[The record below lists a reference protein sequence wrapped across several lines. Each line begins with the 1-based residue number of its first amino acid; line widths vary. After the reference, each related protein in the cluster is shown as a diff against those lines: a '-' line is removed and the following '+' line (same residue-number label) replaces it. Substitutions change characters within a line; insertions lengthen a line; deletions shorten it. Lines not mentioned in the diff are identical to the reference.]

1 MATTGTAQIQ
11 DILITES
18 SSAQSDNLTHALPPS
33 WTPSTYGGP
42 SFSSSFRFFP
52 PNYPHSSDCSLSLN
66 IHRFF
71 PVKNISQVI
80 LFLKKKIIFLKL
92 WNLLPR
98 LFYFLYFLPDFSDL
112 WSAPTSSISWP
123 LTCSFFTSRMAF
135 INIVLLKM
143 CSQGHQWPSHIPVR
157 SVSSPSPHSPL
168 PFNNLCHQSPGP
180 MVLLGNT
187 SYVYSSLSVPN
198 GRTLGRHGG
207 WEGGDPFHLF
217 PLVSPLSNPSCIWP
231 PCSSL

>member
-1 MATTGTAQIQ
+1 MATTGIAQIQ

-52 PNYPHSSDCSLSLN
+52 PQLSSFLRL
-66 IHRFF
+66 FF
-71 PVKNISQVI
+71 VLKYSQVFPCEKYFTGYS
-80 LFLKKKIIFLKL
+80 LLKKKIIFLKL

-123 LTCSFFTSRMAF
+123 LTCSFFTNRMAS